1 VKTRISP
8 RAIIKALSVIAVVG
22 ISLTLTPRPGRAS
35 SHREAPLVSGMPRV
49 DGTDFYMFR
58 SYESGRDGF
67 VTIVA
72 NYVPLQ
78 DPFGGPN
85 YFELDPDAIY
95 EVHID
100 NVGDAQ
106 PHITFQFKFTNTLQD
121 LAVPVGGTN
130 IEVPLINIGPITIGD
145 SSNLNVVETYTAG
158 VIVGNKKN
166 AKPSAI
172 SNASDNSTVFT
183 KPVDNIGN
191 KSLPDYVAYA
201 NQYVYNV
208 NIPGCSTSGAKI
220 FVGQR
225 KDPFVVNLG
234 ETFDLV
240 NIKNPIGEAHAADE
254 PDSLAGK
261 NITSIILEVPTPCL
275 VTSSSQ
281 PIIGGW
287 TTASLPSNRRLNPQ
301 KSHGKSNDSQTASG
315 PYTEVSRLGMPLVNE
330 LVIGLP
336 DKDNWNRSVPADDAQ
351 FLQYVTNPSVPAL
364 IEALFSGAG
373 VAAPTLF
380 PRTDLVATFLTG
392 ISGVNQPP
400 NVVPSEELRLNTS
413 TAITVA
419 GSQNRLGVIGG
430 DAAGYPNGRRPG
442 DDVVDITLRVA
453 MGRLITLGLF
463 GTPSQAPSGA
473 LDFTDGAFV
482 DHTFFDTSFPY
493 IKPPLPGSPNGVAD

>member
-1 VKTRISP
+1 MRN
-8 RAIIKALSVIAVVG
+8 RAVFIATARATCMFAVFAVAFALAPDV
-22 ISLTLTPRPGRAS
+22 RAS
-35 SHREAPLVSGMPRV
+35 SHREAPLITTMPKT

-72 NYVPLQ
+72 NYLPLQ

-95 EVHID
+95 EIHID

-121 LAVPVGGTN
+121 LAVSIGGID
-130 IEVPLINIGPITIGD
+130 IEVPLINIGPIIVGD
-145 SSNLNVVETYTAG
+145 SSNLNVIQTYTAG
-158 VIVGNKKN
+158 VIIGNKKN

-201 NQYVYNV
+201 NQYIYNI
-208 NIPGCSTSGAKI
+208 NLPGCSTSGAKM

-240 NIKNPIGEAHAADE
+240 NIKNPVGEAHAADE

-261 NITSIILEVPTPCL
+261 NITSIILEVPTACL
-275 VTSSSQ
+275 ISSSSQ

-287 TTASLPSNRRLNPQ
+287 TTASLPRNRKLNPQ
-301 KSHGKSNDSQTASG
+301 KLKGKPNSPERTSG
-315 PYTEVSRLGMPLVNE
+315 PLTEVSRLGMPLVNE
-330 LVIGLP
+330 LVVGLP
-336 DKDNWNRSVPADDAQ
+336 DKDNWNRSVPANDAQ
-351 FLQYVTNPSVPAL
+351 FLNYVTNPSVPAL
-364 IEALFSGAG
+364 IEALFGTP
-373 VAAPTLF
+373 APTLF
-380 PRTDLVATFLTG
+380 PRADLVATFLTG
-392 ISGVNQPP
+392 ISGINQPP
-400 NVVPSEELRLNTS
+400 GVVPSEELRLNTATPI
-413 TAITVA
+413 TAAT
-419 GSQNRLGVIGG
+419 SQNRLGVIGG

-453 MGRLITLGLF
+453 MGRLIFLGTLGF

-482 DHTFFDTSFPY
+482 DHSFFDTAFPY
-493 IKPPLPGSPNGVAD
+493 IKAPLPGSPNGVAD